1 MADEDNLSLLNLS
14 VLKGNSHLYAKPLSE
29 EVTKHAVESLMVVE
43 NCNLD
48 YNTLYTKL
56 ESVRSQIQFTEEM
69 VSILHCTVF

>member
-14 VLKGNSHLYAKPLSE
+14 VLKNNSNLYTKPLSE
-29 EVTKHAVESLMVVE
+29 EVTKYAVESMIVVE

-69 VSILHCTVF
+69 VG